1 MFITMNRIP
10 VNPEFSDAFEER
22 FASRAGLVDH
32 APGFVRNLVLRP
44 LKGSSDR
51 YIVMTLWE
59 SEADFHAWTKTDDFK
74 KAHAG
79 VRQAPEG
86 MYLGPGKIE
95 VFDTVLDSL
104 TEK

>member
-10 VNPEFSDAFEER
+10 VNPEFSQAFEER

-44 LKGSSDR
+44 EKNSSDR

-59 SEADFHAWTKTDDFK
+59 SEADFLAWTKTDDFK
-74 KAHAG
+74 QAHSG

-95 VFDTVLDSL
+95 VYETVLDSMAG
-104 TEK
+104 